1 MALNRY
7 SNIYIQYLHCESM
20 KQKGAFVDY
29 LILFFFVVV
38 LLLGIYFALVSFGVI
53 TGYDVQGATG
63 NLIVIVTNK
72 SSGDRIATASVS
84 CQSGNTY
91 TSTYDSVNS
100 FYRLVDLPTGD
111 YICSAQAL
119 GYSVYSFSVNI
130 IEGGNT
136 APTVRLDSGT
146 SSSECTDTDGGMAQ
160 GIKGTVTKG
169 VESWEDSCFSS
180 IVVQE
185 NYCDSGGLRQ
195 SVQITCSAGEICSS
209 GACGSGQQQTSG
221 AAYWKF
227 DESGWSVGSASVI
240 DSIGSSSAVPQGGAT
255 TVGQGVGGRAGYF
268 DGVDDFVDNTGYTV
282 TSGGPVTVSFW
293 LRVNAS
299 EVKDAG
305 IFGVG
310 SGDGGNRFGAYL
322 WANNKLYWD
331 YGEPSDST
339 GRLGIDYS
347 PYYGNW
353 THVSLVS
360 GGNGGTIKA
369 IYINGKQAAS
379 ASVSDGPDTSISG
392 LTLGMSKDVFNGNIR
407 THYLKGILDEIN
419 ISYKV
424 ASADEIKAIYEKQ
437 RKELLSVGGLGRVA
451 HWSFDEIISADAGA
465 VKDTLGNIGGSAKN
479 GVLSIGGKVG
489 RAASFDGS
497 DDELV
502 VPNTTVLSF
511 YGPFSVSGWF
521 KTNNLIAGDTT
532 VSWVSKRN
540 AYVFGP
546 NKDGSVDFW
555 VFLNGGWG
563 VPVSAPVG
571 SVKTGIWQYWS
582 AVYNGSHLVLYLNG
596 SEVRN
601 IPVSGA
607 MGASGDLYIGR
618 DFTGGAEK
626 RFFNG
631 GIDELQFFDYG
642 LSAAAA
648 DSLFKAQLA
657 LADATPVLPTSISAC
672 GIIDKPGIYQLTQSL
687 SSDKTCLTI
696 AVDNVSLD
704 GQGNAVKVTTTS
716 ADPLS
721 SSSPVTTGISVRDKK
736 NVTLKNIKVEGFTKG
751 ILLHNTRG
759 AVLDSVSISQSE
771 EVGLHLNDTRDAFIN
786 RGAIEQSLGSGVWFE
801 RSNFNTMDR
810 VALRSNA
817 NYGAYFASSSDNS
830 LLRMTFFNNGLGNY
844 QNDSASKNN
853 TITLA
858 GGDEPLSTPAPL
870 VIQPTQLTR
879 GYNTTLSV
887 GETLLFRVGTTNYN
901 MTIVSLNTNRLTITI
916 KNLPITFTLSQGETQ
931 SLDLNANS
939 LPDFN
944 ITFLQVTNGKPLIML
959 RTITEPAVPP
969 GGNSINPGSG
979 GTSPGSGVITR
990 MNTTNSTGL
999 GDKKGGVQWDSRT
1012 MIIVIVALIIFIIFV
1027 IVAIVY
1033 TVKQQNTS
1041 KNNEFYRP
1049 EPHSSTLQP
1058 GGSPQGF

>member
-1 MALNRY
+1 
-7 SNIYIQYLHCESM
+7 M
-20 KQKGAFVDY
+20 KQRGAFIDKVA
-29 LILFFFVVV
+29 IVFFLAVIVVS
-38 LLLGIYFALVSFGVI
+38 IYFFLVGFGVI
-53 TGYDVQGATG
+53 TGHDVVGSSTAKIYVVDRNTAVAITTATVTTNQGGMIYTGVFDG
-63 NLIVIVTNK
+63 NLYYVFSNIPAGSYFFSVSAPGYI
-72 SSGDRIATASVS
+72 SGDTASYLIADLQTIVGS
-84 CQSGNTY
+84 ILLTQGTTL
-91 TSTYDSVNS
+91 TSQC
-100 FYRLVDLPTGD
+100 VDT
-111 YICSAQAL
+111 
-119 GYSVYSFSVNI
+119 
-130 IEGGNT
+130 
-136 APTVRLDSGT
+136 DSGKT
-146 SSSECTDTDGGMAQ
+146 PK
-160 GIKGTVTKG
+160 IKGTVTVG
-169 VESWEDSCFSS
+169 QQTWED
-180 IVVQE
+180 V
-185 NYCDSGGLRQ
+185 
-195 SVQITCSAGEICSS
+195 CSS
-209 GACGSGQQQTSG
+209 STVVEEHYCYIQPTWHQSDQMPCADGEVCNAGACGSGGQQTSG

-227 DESGWSVGSASVI
+227 DELSWSAGSASVI
-240 DSIGSSSAVPQGGAT
+240 DSIGSSSAAPQGGVT

-268 DGVDDFVDNTGYTV
+268 DGSDDFVENTGYTV
-282 TSGGPVTVSFW
+282 TSGGVTSGGPVTASFW

-310 SGDGGNRFGAYL
+310 SGGGANRFGAYL

-339 GRLGIDYS
+339 GRLSIDYS
-347 PYYGNW
+347 SYYGNW
-353 THVSLVS
+353 THVALVS
-360 GGNGGTIKA
+360 GGNGGTVKA
-369 IYINGKQAAS
+369 IYINGKQIAS
-379 ASVSDGPDTSISG
+379 ASVSDGPDALISG
-392 LTLGMSKDVFNGNIR
+392 LTLGMSKDVFNGNVR
-407 THYLKGILDEIN
+407 THYLKGMLDEIN
-419 ISYKV
+419 ISYRV

-465 VKDTLGNIGGSAKN
+465 VKDALGGIGGSAKN
-479 GVLSIGGKVG
+479 GVASISGRVG

-521 KTNNLIAGDTT
+521 KTNNLTAGNTT
-532 VSWVSKRN
+532 ASWVSKRN

-555 VFLNGGWG
+555 AFLNGGWG
-563 VPVSAPVG
+563 VPVSAPAE
-571 SVKTGIWQYWS
+571 SVKTGVWQYWN
-582 AVYNGSHLVLYLNG
+582 AVYNGSHIILYLNG
-596 SEVRN
+596 SEVKN
-601 IPVSGA
+601 TPVSGA

-642 LSAAAA
+642 LSATAV

-657 LADATPVLPTSISAC
+657 VAAATPVPPTSVSAC
-672 GIIDKPGIYQLTQSL
+672 GTIDKSGIYQLTQSL

-696 AVDNVSLD
+696 ASDNVSLD

-716 ADPLS
+716 ADPLA
-721 SSSPVTTGISVRDKK
+721 SSSPDTTGISVRDKK

-751 ILLHNTRG
+751 ILLHNAQG

-771 EVGLHLNDTRDAFIN
+771 EVGLYLNDTRGAFIN
-786 RGAIEQSLGSGVWFE
+786 RGAIEQSLGSGVWFQ

-810 VALRSNA
+810 VAIRSNA
-817 NYGAYFASSSDNS
+817 NYGVLFVSSSDNS

-858 GGDEPLSTPAPL
+858 GSDDTPPPPIPL
-870 VIQPTQLTR
+870 VIQPDKLAK
-879 GYNTTLSV
+879 GYNTTLNI

-944 ITFLQVTNGKPLIML
+944 ITFIQVTNGKPLIML
-959 RTITEPAVPP
+959 RTITEPAVPA
-969 GGNSINPGSG
+969 GGNISNPGG
-979 GTSPGSGVITR
+979 GTSPGSGIITR

-999 GDKKGGVQWDSRT
+999 GDKSWGVQWDSKA

-1033 TVKQQNTS
+1033 TVKQQNTN

-1058 GGSPQGF
+1058 GSGSPSGF